1 MPGSS
6 CSGDAGILRCTGCAG
21 TMCDCSRAGVPAM
34 FPASLSTSFLL
45 LALVG
50 TVDVNAASGDPE
62 AARFQRDLLAVLEC
76 RAGADTQQIV
86 ANTLRA
92 ARYGDPD
99 RRPLHLRDWHF
110 EHTGDTGDAAVTVI
124 DMPVPLTLQGVQTRR
139 VFADDQGFSIA
150 IDAAARDR
158 IVACHGL
165 QLRSSTLREPFKV
178 WSAQSVDGSVS
189 TSSIMVRSVG
199 DEYRLGCTAPHVGTQ
214 VARSPDRQQRADA
227 NDLTAAIECRADDA
241 TLDRVERV
249 LQQVM
254 EQPQSGWPAEVRAV
268 SAPMHAINGTVL
280 PVFQIELQ
288 RPLQIPGVDTDRLLV
303 APAGLFAA
311 DLGRV
316 NVASVLLDAGLNAAD
331 QQAGVQVWQ
340 REASRSGLP
349 SASIRINERVVARTD
364 DGTVLTGCSSSQMRK
379 AGSDPKN
386 VNIPH

>member
-1 MPGSS
+1 
-6 CSGDAGILRCTGCAG
+6 
-21 TMCDCSRAGVPAM
+21 M
-34 FPASLSTSFLL
+34 FPASLRTSFLL
-45 LALVG
+45 LALAG
-50 TVDVNAASGDPE
+50 TVNANAASGDPE
-62 AARFQRDLLAVLEC
+62 AVRFQRDLLAVLEC
-76 RAGADTQQIV
+76 RASADTRQIV

-124 DMPVPLTLQGVQTRR
+124 DMPVPLILQGVQTRR

-158 IVACHGL
+158 IVASHGL

-189 TSSIMVRSVG
+189 TPSIMVRSDG

-214 VARSPDRQQRADA
+214 VALSPDRQQRADA
-227 NDLTAAIECRADDA
+227 PDLTAAIECRADDA
-241 TLDRVERV
+241 ALRRVGRL

-254 EQPQSGWPAEVRAV
+254 EQPQSEWPAEVRAV
-268 SAPMHAINGTVL
+268 SAPTHAIKGTVL
-280 PVFQIELQ
+280 PVFQIEMQ
-288 RPLQIPGVDTDRLLV
+288 TPLQIQGVDTDRLLV

-316 NVASVLLDAGLNAAD
+316 SVASVLLDAGLNAAD

-340 REASRSGLP
+340 REAWRSGLA
-349 SASIRINERVVARTD
+349 SGSIRINERVVARAD
-364 DGTVLTGCSSSQMRK
+364 DGSVLTGCSSSQMHK
-379 AGSDPKN
+379 AESDPEN
-386 VNIPH
+386 ANIPH

>member
-1 MPGSS
+1 MF
-6 CSGDAGILRCTGCAG
+6 AAILR
-21 TMCDCSRAGVPAM
+21 
-34 FPASLSTSFLL
+34 TSFLL
-45 LALVG
+45 SALAG
-50 TVDVNAASGDPE
+50 TVKANASEGDPE
-62 AARFQRDLLAVLEC
+62 AVRFQHGLLAVLEC
-76 RAGADTQQIV
+76 RASADTRKIV

-92 ARYGDPD
+92 ARYGDPAK
-99 RRPLHLRDWHF
+99 RALHLRDWHF
-110 EHTGDTGDAAVTVI
+110 EHAGDADDAAMTVI
-124 DMPVPLTLQGVQTRR
+124 DMPVPLTVHGVRTRR

-158 IVACHGL
+158 IVASHGL

-189 TSSIMVRSVG
+189 TPSIMVRSDG

-227 NDLTAAIECRADDA
+227 PDLTAAIECRADDA
-241 TLDRVERV
+241 ALRRVGRL

-254 EQPQSGWPAEVRAV
+254 EQPQSEWPAEVRTV
-268 SAPMHAINGTVL
+268 SAPTHAINGTVL

-288 RPLQIPGVDTDRLLV
+288 TPLQIQGVATDRLLV

-364 DGTVLTGCSSSQMRK
+364 DGTVLTGCSTSQMRK
-379 AGSDPKN
+379 AGSGPKN